1 MIQQLMLIPSDTV
14 IMPVLSTTG
23 NINLSAGTIANAF
36 DGSGNT
42 LVYRSQLI
50 STNNH
55 TGSMIF
61 TWPTAIPVN
70 STIKIGVAMGSS
82 FSQTT
87 AVNITDIDGNTHVT
101 SVTNSWNG
109 NGPISAVSINNG
121 YPYSTIK
128 SMQFVNSY
136 NPATVSQI
144 EIDGTVLTY

>member
-1 MIQQLMLIPSDTV
+1 MIQQLMLISSDTAT
-14 IMPVLSTTG
+14 IPALSTTG

-70 STIKIGVAMGSS
+70 STIKIGVAMASTYY
-82 FSQTT
+82 QIT
-87 AVNITDIDGNTHVT
+87 AVNITDIDGNTLST
-101 SVTNSWNG
+101 SVTNQWNG
-109 NGPISAVSINNG
+109 TGPITAVSINHT

-128 SMQFVNSY
+128 KIEFVNSY
-136 NPATVSQI
+136 NPASVSQI